1 MLPERT
7 GQQLKS
13 ETKNH
18 EQLLSTA
25 QLEEL
30 VLAAQKGEQV
40 AIDAMCTNFKPLVM
54 QEAHRSYVAQ
64 ALGEEAENTA
74 WVYFLEFIMSYKD
87 NCYQLLPVLIKMK
100 LRFAFMQKIYRK
112 KHVATQFL
120 LDATN
125 EDGRR
130 LYEPSM
136 EDKNIEKIL
145 FNVGLTYALK
155 CLTAKQRHIVEATV
169 MGEMS
174 LTDYSQKHGLSY
186 TAAYLLQK
194 RALSILKKAF

>member
-1 MLPERT
+1 
-7 GQQLKS
+7 
-13 ETKNH
+13 
-18 EQLLSTA
+18 
-25 QLEEL
+25 
-30 VLAAQKGEQV
+30 
-40 AIDAMCTNFKPLVM
+40 
-54 QEAHRSYVAQ
+54 
-64 ALGEEAENTA
+64 
-74 WVYFLEFIMSYKD
+74 
-87 NCYQLLPVLIKMK
+87 
-100 LRFAFMQKIYRK
+100 MQKIYRK

-155 CLTAKQRHIVEATV
+155 RLTAKQRHIVEATV

>member
-1 MLPERT
+1 MN
-7 GQQLKS
+7 K
-13 ETKNH
+13 ETKSLNH
-18 EQLLSTA
+18 SLSA
-25 QLEEL
+25 ARLKEL
-30 VLAAQKGEQV
+30 VLAAQKGEQW
-40 AIDAMCTNFKPLVM
+40 AIDALCEAFRPLIM
-54 QEAHRSYVAQ
+54 QEAHYSYVAQ
-64 ALGEEAENTA
+64 SLGEEAENTA

-87 NCYQLLPVLIKMK
+87 DCYQLLPGLIKMK

-112 KHVATQFL
+112 KYVATQFL

-145 FNVGLTYALK
+145 FNVGITYALK
-155 CLTAKQRHIVEATV
+155 RLTAKQRHIVEATV

>member
-1 MLPERT
+1 MKTVKHFQSAAE
-7 GQQLKS
+7 LK
-13 ETKNH
+13 
-18 EQLLSTA
+18 
-25 QLEEL
+25 EL
-30 VLAAQKGEQV
+30 TQAAQKGEQW
-40 AIDAMCTNFKPLVM
+40 AINDLCKHFKPLIM
-54 QEAHRSYVAQ
+54 QEAHCSYVAQ

-87 NCYQLLPVLIKMK
+87 DCYQLLPGLIKMK
-100 LRFAFMQKIYRK
+100 LHFALMEKIYRK
-112 KHVATQFL
+112 KHIATQLL
-120 LDATN
+120 LDAMD

-169 MGEMS
+169 MGQMS

>member
-1 MLPERT
+1 M
-7 GQQLKS
+7 KS

-18 EQLLSTA
+18 EQLLPTA
-25 QLEEL
+25 QLQEL

-87 NCYQLLPVLIKMK
+87 DCYQLLPGLIKMK

-136 EDKNIEKIL
+136 EDKNIEKIR
-145 FNVGLTYALK
+145 LTYALK

-169 MGEMS
+169 MGELS

>member
-18 EQLLSTA
+18 EQLPSTA

-74 WVYFLEFIMSYKD
+74 WVYFFRIYH
-87 NCYQLLPVLIKMK
+87 VL
-100 LRFAFMQKIYRK
+100 
-112 KHVATQFL
+112 
-120 LDATN
+120 
-125 EDGRR
+125 
-130 LYEPSM
+130 
-136 EDKNIEKIL
+136 
-145 FNVGLTYALK
+145 
-155 CLTAKQRHIVEATV
+155 
-169 MGEMS
+169 
-174 LTDYSQKHGLSY
+174 
-186 TAAYLLQK
+186 
-194 RALSILKKAF
+194 